1 MTKNPL
7 INNRNTTFNRN
18 INKILLFLNP
28 PANDF
33 DSFVTRKSV
42 YDLLL
47 TASIDEF

>member
-7 INNRNTTFNRN
+7 IDNRNTTFNRN
-18 INKILLFLNP
+18 INKILFFNP